1 MILSRLKKTIIIFLV
16 LLYVW
21 KDNVFFFEELE
32 FDVDDDLNE
41 IERVKLISNRIDLK
55 EVGEQK

>member
-55 EVGEQK
+55 EVGE

>member
-41 IERVKLISNRIDLK
+41 IERVKLISNLIDLK
-55 EVGEQK
+55 EVGE